1 MGELLAFWKE
11 EDAVAVV
18 EIILIVVVLIAL
30 VALFSKSL
38 KEVVNKAISQIT
50 KRSADV
56 LNI

>member
-1 MGELLAFWKE
+1 MEEIKAFWKE

-30 VALFSKSL
+30 VALLSGAL
-38 KEVVNKAISQIT
+38 KNVVDQAISQIT
-50 KRSADV
+50 RRSSDV